1 MAGGNC
7 SCCCCCCIDTYKYT
21 QCRHKH
27 AHTPRRVAML
37 QGSCK
42 KCSILMR
49 TTSGAVCIGVR
60 VRGCACA
67 TPGVIVTAAVTL
79 TATFYYYCCFIA
91 AATVFFSS
99 CQQAAMH
106 HEYFKIQNYSQC
118 ERRTACTTLLN
129 GLDVRYRTWLNKI
142 DLIHKKHCLKLI

>member
-60 VRGCACA
+60 VRGCACMCNA
-67 TPGVIVTAAVTL
+67 RSYCHCSCYSYCYIL
-79 TATFYYYCCFIA
+79 LLLLFYRCCNC
-91 AATVFFSS
+91 FFFLLVNKQL
-99 CQQAAMH
+99 CIMNLN
-106 HEYFKIQNYSQC
+106 KIQNYSQC

-129 GLDVRYRTWLNKI
+129 GLDVRYRT
-142 DLIHKKHCLKLI
+142 

>member
-49 TTSGAVCIGVR
+49 TTSVAVCIGVR
-60 VRGCACA
+60 VRGCACMCNA
-67 TPGVIVTAAVTL
+67 RSYCHCSCCSYCYIL
-79 TATFYYYCCFIA
+79 LLLLFYRCYNCF
-91 AATVFFSS
+91 FFLLVNKQL
-99 CQQAAMH
+99 CIMNILK
-106 HEYFKIQNYSQC
+106 YKIILSVSAELPAPPY
-118 ERRTACTTLLN
+118 
-129 GLDVRYRTWLNKI
+129 
-142 DLIHKKHCLKLI
+142 